1 MYLINIIINWSEL
14 SIMTEDNKKQIL
26 RIALYAGE
34 ILLRNGAET
43 YRVEETIEKICKSKN
58 LKYVN
63 TFVTPTGI
71 FISDDRLDGIN
82 FIKRIKNRT
91 IDLSKISEVNTF
103 SRIFVENDLSFENA
117 LLQLQQID
125 EAKKYQKWL
134 VVTFSGIASASFAI
148 LFGGNFYDFIATFF
162 TSAIVTRSF
171 QKMELLS
178 ETPFLSNTAS
188 GALIALLALISK
200 DIGIVNSIDMIII
213 GSIMPL
219 VPGVA
224 LTNGLRD
231 FISGDLISGVTRVAE
246 ATLIAISIAVGVGS
260 ILELWKHTFGGT
272 F

>member
-1 MYLINIIINWSEL
+1 
-14 SIMTEDNKKQIL
+14 MTENSKKLIL

-91 IDLSKISEVNTF
+91 IDLSKISQVNTF
-103 SRIFVENDLSFENA
+103 SRKFVENDISFEDA
-117 LLQLQQID
+117 LSELQQINK
-125 EAKKYQKWL
+125 EEKYPKWL
-134 VVTFSGIASASFAI
+134 VVTFSGIASAFFAL

-162 TSAIVTRSF
+162 TSVIVTLSF

-178 ETPFLSNTAS
+178 ETPFLGNTAG
-188 GALIALLALISK
+188 GALIALLAIISK
-200 DIGIVNSIDMIII
+200 NIGIVNSIDMIII
-213 GSIMPL
+213 GAIMPL

-246 ATLIAISIAVGVGS
+246 AILVAISIAVGVGS
-260 ILELWKHTFGGT
+260 ILELWKHTLGGS